1 MVKENLSETENFKK
15 SKLNSLFL
23 QGVFFS
29 FSSAILSYVLSS
41 YIEEYIGSNYVSIIY
56 LIPNIITIFL
66 IFHFGKIIKKIGI
79 YTAYLLDIV
88 LLFFSLFL
96 EVFSDHNIFYIV
108 FLLIVYQTTMALSW
122 IFIDY
127 YIEKYSSDS
136 STGNTKGIQWT
147 TINLTF
153 LFGPLLAGFLVSHFG
168 YSPVFFLSSIMIIPP
183 LIFIVKGFK
192 NIKIVREENTK
203 INLRKIHRNK
213 AVWKISI
220 MNFLLNFFYCWM
232 TIFTPLYMNKVLNLT
247 WDKIGIIM
255 SIVLIPFII
264 FQYPAGKVA
273 DKYLGEKELL
283 MISTLILGVSTIALF
298 FVKNVFW
305 FTLILFLTR
314 IGASILEIIREV
326 YLYKNLDASNID
338 LISFYKLVSPLSWV
352 IGPVLS
358 SILLNIFDMK
368 YLFLILGIIILVVG
382 IPVLWN
388 LKDTKINF
396 KSKIINF

>member
-1 MVKENLSETENFKK
+1 
-15 SKLNSLFL
+15 
-23 QGVFFS
+23 
-29 FSSAILSYVLSS
+29 
-41 YIEEYIGSNYVSIIY
+41 
-56 LIPNIITIFL
+56 
-66 IFHFGKIIKKIGI
+66 
-79 YTAYLLDIV
+79 
-88 LLFFSLFL
+88 
-96 EVFSDHNIFYIV
+96 
-108 FLLIVYQTTMALSW
+108 
-122 IFIDY
+122 
-127 YIEKYSSDS
+127 
-136 STGNTKGIQWT
+136 
-147 TINLTF
+147 
-153 LFGPLLAGFLVSHFG
+153 
-168 YSPVFFLSSIMIIPP
+168 
-183 LIFIVKGFK
+183 
-192 NIKIVREENTK
+192 
-203 INLRKIHRNK
+203 
-213 AVWKISI
+213 
-220 MNFLLNFFYCWM
+220 
-232 TIFTPLYMNKVLNLT
+232 
-247 WDKIGIIM
+247 M

-352 IGPVLS
+352 IGPMLS

-388 LKDTKINF
+388 LKDTKVNF

>member
-1 MVKENLSETENFKK
+1 
-15 SKLNSLFL
+15 
-23 QGVFFS
+23 
-29 FSSAILSYVLSS
+29 
-41 YIEEYIGSNYVSIIY
+41 
-56 LIPNIITIFL
+56 
-66 IFHFGKIIKKIGI
+66 
-79 YTAYLLDIV
+79 
-88 LLFFSLFL
+88 
-96 EVFSDHNIFYIV
+96 
-108 FLLIVYQTTMALSW
+108 
-122 IFIDY
+122 
-127 YIEKYSSDS
+127 
-136 STGNTKGIQWT
+136 
-147 TINLTF
+147 
-153 LFGPLLAGFLVSHFG
+153 
-168 YSPVFFLSSIMIIPP
+168 MIIPP